1 MIKTLFQQM
10 KILLTVSSLTVSLL
24 SGCTT
29 TRQHEMKT
37 KEQLQEAL
45 SLLFES
51 GLSCKRRYVHPD
63 MVKIILKEKTCKER
77 KN

>member
-29 TRQHEMKT
+29 TRQHEKPS
-37 KEQLQEAL
+37 KQEAL